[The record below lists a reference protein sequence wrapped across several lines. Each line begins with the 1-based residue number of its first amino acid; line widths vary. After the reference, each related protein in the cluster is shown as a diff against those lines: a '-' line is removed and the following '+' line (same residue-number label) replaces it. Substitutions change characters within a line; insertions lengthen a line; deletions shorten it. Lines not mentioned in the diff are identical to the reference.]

1 MMIILFILITLSL
14 DSEWI
19 LLGENCCWTLL
30 QGLKG
35 LTCDAIE
42 PNNAVQPHIPY
53 ADSTLRLFLPCL
65 ELLCT
70 NMLSEQANIPATG
83 SNKDET

>member
-1 MMIILFILITLSL
+1 MITDKTQHVVNSEIYFSFISL
-14 DSEWI
+14 H
-19 LLGENCCWTLL
+19 LNKNL
-30 QGLKG
+30 
-35 LTCDAIE
+35 
-42 PNNAVQPHIPY
+42 PY

-83 SNKDET
+83 SGEEETCT

>member
-1 MMIILFILITLSL
+1 MPLS
-14 DSEWI
+14 
-19 LLGENCCWTLL
+19 
-30 QGLKG
+30 
-35 LTCDAIE
+35 CDAIE

-83 SNKDET
+83 SNKDETWTLITSRMHHVIIQLFNNYGRPELPNLTP